1 MSGILIAAMLLVAVL
16 VLWLALQGLSTQKK
30 SENIESQMNE
40 LRRDL
45 ETMVTAQA
53 QATGQI
59 SNLTSS
65 VTTRLDA
72 VSRSLT
78 DGVAKSADI
87 SAQGQSAMREELKS
101 TQSMME
107 RIHKQLGEFQEVS
120 RELSSAQQSLES
132 VLGGVKTRGILGEVT
147 LDRLLED
154 SLPSSQ
160 YGTQYR
166 FASGEAV
173 DAVIFLRDRK
183 LLAVDSKFPLE
194 AFRRIQT
201 DGDEA
206 RRAFATAVKGH
217 ADSIARKYVRP
228 DENTLDL
235 ALMFVPSESVYYEL
249 LQTSDSKGQPLD
261 EYCREKRVVAVSPN
275 TLYAHLCVIAM
286 GLRGMQI
293 EENARRLSNGLSG
306 LQKRLGNFVDSFDKV
321 GTHLKNAQNSYQEA
335 GKRLDRTELALEG
348 MLTSGDASAGAQ
360 AELPLNNST
369 ANSPSANSSDGTS
382 SANASEK
389 ADAEPQQM
397 LRLGADNSR

>member
-1 MSGILIAAMLLVAVL
+1 MSGILIVAVF
-16 VLWLALQGLSTQKK
+16 VALALVVWVALQSLAAQKK
-30 SENIESQMNE
+30 SEGVESQMNE

-45 ETMVTAQA
+45 QTVASAQA
-53 QATGQI
+53 QAAGQI
-59 SNLTSS
+59 STLTSS

-101 TQSMME
+101 TQTLMQQ
-107 RIHKQLGEFQEVS
+107 IYKQLGEFQEVS
-120 RELSSAQQSLES
+120 RGLSSAQHSLES
-132 VLGGVKTRGILGEVT
+132 VLGGAKTRGILGEVT

-166 FASGEAV
+166 FSGGEAV

-194 AFRRIQT
+194 AFRRIEK

-206 RRAFATAVKGH
+206 RRAFAVAVKGH
-217 ADSIARKYVRP
+217 ADSIAKKYIRP
-228 DENTLDL
+228 EENTLDL

-261 EYCREKRVVAVSPN
+261 EYCREKRIVAVSPN

-306 LQKRLGNFVDSFDKV
+306 LQKQLGNFVDAFDKV
-321 GTHLKNAQNSYQEA
+321 GTHLRNAQNSYQQA

-348 MLTSGDASAGAQ
+348 MLTSGDSSAGAQ
-360 AELPLNNST
+360 TELPLNGSSVNGSN
-369 ANSPSANSSDGTS
+369 AASASG
-382 SANASEK
+382 AGEK
-389 ADAEPQQM
+389 QDEPQRM
-397 LRLGADNSR
+397 LGLTADNSR

>member
-1 MSGILIAAMLLVAVL
+1 MSGILIVAVL
-16 VLWLALQGLSTQKK
+16 VALALVLWVALQSLAAQKK
-30 SENIESQMNE
+30 SEGIESQMNE

-45 ETMVTAQA
+45 QTVATAQA
-53 QATGQI
+53 QAAGQI
-59 SNLTSS
+59 STLTSS
-65 VTTRLDA
+65 VTTRLDS

-78 DGVAKSADI
+78 DGVVKSADI
-87 SAQGQSAMREELKS
+87 SAQGQTAMREELRS
-101 TQSMME
+101 TQNLME
-107 RIHKQLGEFQEVS
+107 RIHRQLGEFQELS
-120 RELSSAQQSLES
+120 RGLSTAQQSLES
-132 VLGGVKTRGILGEVT
+132 VLGGAKTRGILGEVT

-166 FASGEAV
+166 FAGGEAA

-194 AFRRIQT
+194 AFRRIAS
-201 DGDEA
+201 DGDKA
-206 RRAFATAVKGH
+206 RRQFASAVKGH
-217 ADSIARKYVRP
+217 ADAIARKYIHP
-228 DENTLDL
+228 EENTLDL

-249 LQTSDSKGQPLD
+249 LQTVDSKGQALD
-261 EYCREKRVVAVSPN
+261 EYCRERRVVAVSPN

-293 EENARRLSNGLSG
+293 EENARRLANGLSG
-306 LQKRLGNFVDSFDKV
+306 LQKQLGNFVDAFDKV

-360 AELPLNNST
+360 AELPLPALA
-369 ANSPSANSSDGTS
+369 ANGSATPASPDANETP
-382 SANASEK
+382 E
-389 ADAEPQQM
+389 EP
-397 LRLGADNSR
+397 

>member
-30 SENIESQMNE
+30 SENMESQMNE

-147 LDRLLED
+147 LARLLED

-160 YGTQYR
+160 FGTQYR

-217 ADSIARKYVRP
+217 VDSIARKYVRP

-306 LQKRLGNFVDSFDKV
+306 LQKQLGNFVDSFDKV

-369 ANSPSANSSDGTS
+369 TNSPSANSSDGTS

-397 LRLGADNSR
+397 LRLSADNSR

>member
-16 VLWLALQGLSTQKK
+16 VLWLALQSLSTQKK

-120 RELSSAQQSLES
+120 RDLSIAQQSLES
-132 VLGGVKTRGILGEVT
+132 VLGGAKTRGILGEVT

-166 FASGEAV
+166 FASGEAA

-206 RRAFATAVKGH
+206 RRAFAAAVKGH

-306 LQKRLGNFVDSFDKV
+306 LQKQLGNFVDSFDKV

-369 ANSPSANSSDGTS
+369 ANLSSGNTSEGTS
-382 SANASEK
+382 RANAGEK
-389 ADAEPQQM
+389 TEAEPQQM
-397 LRLGADNSR
+397 LRLSADNSR